1 MDLEETGEYES
12 VFLPFFSVE
21 RVEFEMAVLKQ
32 RKIDGER
39 CVFQDNLTDQYF
51 FIAQRRNSFM
61 FSLLGNNIEY
71 SSSGVDRL
79 VRDVMK
85 CQTSQ

>member
-1 MDLEETGEYES
+1 MDLEETSEYES
-12 VFLPFFSVE
+12 VFRPFFSVE

-51 FIAQRRNSFM
+51 FIAQRRNSCV

-71 SSSGVDRL
+71 SFSGVDRL
-79 VRDVMK
+79 VKDVMK